1 MQNVAN
7 QMAVLVVRTQK
18 HYNKALMTITN
29 RQLRR
34 AFLSSEILN
43 YFMRKLRGTP
53 SGQIMVRIE
62 ECLKFLNIATFCRG
76 NIPVTQEIDDIWHY
90 WILETMDYK
99 NLCQKL
105 TGRSFIHHRSNDFQR
120 PRDKRIQSSIN
131 PLEWEVAMLS
141 AYVLNYG
148 PFKPDRVKYWWLA
161 DHLVTQRG
169 WSVKKLNNWLKSET

>member
-1 MQNVAN
+1 MQNAAN
-7 QMAVLVVRTQK
+7 QMAALVVRTQRY
-18 HYNKALMTITN
+18 YNRVLMTITN
-29 RQLRR
+29 HQLRR
-34 AFLSSEILN
+34 AFLNSEMLN
-43 YFMRKLRGTP
+43 YFRRKLPGTP
-53 SGQIMVRIE
+53 PSQVIARIE

-105 TGRSFIHHRSNDFQR
+105 TGRSFIHHRSNDYQR
-120 PRDKRIQSSIN
+120 LHAKRTQSSNN

-141 AYVLNYG
+141 AYVINYG
-148 PFKPDRVKYWWLA
+148 PFKADRVKYWWLA

-169 WSVKKLNNWLKSET
+169 WSVKELNNWLNSET